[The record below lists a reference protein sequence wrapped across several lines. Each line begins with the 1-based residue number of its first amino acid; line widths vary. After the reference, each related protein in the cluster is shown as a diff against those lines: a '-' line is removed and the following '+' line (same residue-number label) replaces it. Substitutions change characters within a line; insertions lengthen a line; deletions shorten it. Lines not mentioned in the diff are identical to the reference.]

1 MRSAYCS
8 FALVLS
14 GLFHSCASFEEDSV
28 EPGKVS
34 RLYLMEE
41 GKDAGLSGGAAAE
54 YRFYYDFQDRVSRVS
69 TEVKAVGPGSGMMD
83 ISGDYIYHYIDEDS
97 LSVTRQ
103 VLQYGG
109 GNGISE
115 NSLLE
120 VRMDVSGRVASV
132 EDSAGGLRMQYAYG
146 EDSRLVSIDKVWL
159 QDTAGQSTFHIS
171 VAWTEDGN
179 IDALECGQH
188 VYRFEYGD
196 APFRNNLNVDLACW
210 LVEME
215 YLEEMPLWSIGLL
228 GGRNR
233 NLPSSVSAE
242 RGSERVR
249 LIDFSYM
256 TDGSEITSFSINR
269 VSGGVA
275 TYGIDYE

>member
-1 MRSAYCS
+1 M
-8 FALVLS
+8 
-14 GLFHSCASFEEDSV
+14 
-28 EPGKVS
+28 
-34 RLYLMEE
+34 
-41 GKDAGLSGGAAAE
+41 
-54 YRFYYDFQDRVSRVS
+54 
-69 TEVKAVGPGSGMMD
+69 
-83 ISGDYIYHYIDEDS
+83 
-97 LSVTRQ
+97 
-103 VLQYGG
+103 
-109 GNGISE
+109 
-115 NSLLE
+115 
-120 VRMDVSGRVASV
+120 
-132 EDSAGGLRMQYAYG
+132 
-146 EDSRLVSIDKVWL
+146 
-159 QDTAGQSTFHIS
+159 
-171 VAWTEDGN
+171 
-179 IDALECGQH
+179 
-188 VYRFEYGD
+188 
-196 APFRNNLNVDLACW
+196 DLACW